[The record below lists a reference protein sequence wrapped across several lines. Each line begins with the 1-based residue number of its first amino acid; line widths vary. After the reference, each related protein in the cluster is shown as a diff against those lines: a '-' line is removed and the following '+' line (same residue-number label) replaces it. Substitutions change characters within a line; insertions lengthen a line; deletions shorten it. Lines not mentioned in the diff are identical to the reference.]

1 MRKELVRAKKR
12 GVAVQVVV
20 PGKHADHALT
30 RSSGQSDYG
39 DLLKAGADVYEYEP
53 SMIHAKIMIVDRVW
67 SVVGSANLDNRSFG
81 INDEINVAVPNPE
94 FATRLTEDFEQDA
107 SRSKKISLKDWQN
120 RGLYERLLEAV
131 GWVFERQQ

>member
-1 MRKELVRAKKR
+1 
-12 GVAVQVVV
+12 
-20 PGKHADHALT
+20 
-30 RSSGQSDYG
+30 
-39 DLLKAGADVYEYEP
+39 
-53 SMIHAKIMIVDRVW
+53 MIVDRVW

>member
-1 MRKELVRAKKR
+1 
-12 GVAVQVVV
+12 
-20 PGKHADHALT
+20 
-30 RSSGQSDYG
+30 
-39 DLLKAGADVYEYEP
+39 
-53 SMIHAKIMIVDRVW
+53 MIVDRVW

-81 INDEINVAVPNPE
+81 INDEINVAVLNPE